1 MQVKVFESPDMATG
15 LRMVRKELGADALIL
30 STRSV
35 RNSKLGI
42 LGKSMLEI
50 TAAVDD
56 PSISAIPEKKAP
68 LLQDDFVSS
77 SNTYYAKDRL
87 TLNTT
92 CRPEKNVFTLSPS
105 AKDEPKSDSHSSDS
119 PSQRAVTTDE
129 VKDEIIELKR
139 MIELLSREVS
149 GIKAVAHPHPAR
161 EDDDLP
167 KTTRQELNCIGMLK
181 ECGISSET
189 GSIMADLA
197 HSSLP
202 GEILSERKQLTAFF
216 QEIAAGFLRV
226 SPPEFE
232 PSDQQKRIAFVGPTG
247 VGKTTTLA
255 KVAAHCLGKHRKSVG
270 LITIDTYRIAAVEQL
285 KVYGE
290 IMGLPVEVVLT
301 PRQFQEALQSQR
313 DKDIILIDTA
323 GRSPKDS
330 LSIEEL
336 SSFMDDNLDIEKH
349 LVLSAA
355 TREAELVETISQFQK
370 LNLDRT
376 IFTKIDECSTLG
388 TILNTQL
395 NNPNPLSY
403 LTNGQRVPE
412 DLLEIDSETVARLV
426 IPSVEG
432 STYDRQ

>member
-56 PSISAIPEKKAP
+56 PSIPAIVEKTAP
-68 LLQDDFVSS
+68 PPKDDFVSS
-77 SNTYYAKDRL
+77 ATAYYAKDRL
-87 TLNTT
+87 TLNSTR
-92 CRPEKNVFTLSPS
+92 RPAKNVFTLSPS
-105 AKDEPKSDSHSSDS
+105 VKDEQKSGTHSSNP
-119 PSQRAVTTDE
+119 PSNSAVPTDE
-129 VKDEIIELKR
+129 VKNEISELKR
-139 MIELLSREVS
+139 MIEQLSREVS
-149 GIKAVAHPHPAR
+149 GIQAAAHPVPPQ
-161 EDDDLP
+161 EDEVP
-167 KTTRQELNCIGMLK
+167 TTTRQESNCTGMLT
-181 ECGISSET
+181 ECGISTET

-202 GEILSERKQLTAFF
+202 VDVLSDRKQLAAFF

-232 PSDQQKRIAFVGPTG
+232 TSDQQKRIAFVGPTG

-255 KVAAHCLGKHRKSVG
+255 KVAANCLGKHRRSVG

-301 PRQFQEALQSQR
+301 PSQFQEALSRQH
-313 DKDIILIDTA
+313 DKDIVLIDTA
-323 GRSPKDS
+323 GRSPKDT

-336 SSFMDDNLDIEKH
+336 STFMDDSRGIEKH

-355 TREAELVETISQFQK
+355 TREAELAETISQFQK

-403 LTNGQRVPE
+403 LANGQRVPE
-412 DLLEIDSETVARLV
+412 DLLEIDSERVARLV
-426 IPSVEG
+426 IPSFKG
-432 STYDRQ
+432 ITYDR